1 MSIQDIWANY
11 MPLLLT
17 VLGVFVVLAAAHWWV
32 IARHRRAG
40 KRAHMSA
47 HIFML
52 LLTAAGMLCIIL
64 MIPMTDSTRGQL
76 LGLIGLGI
84 TAVLGLSS
92 TSFVANAMAG
102 LMLRV
107 VRTMNVGDF
116 VSVGDQFGR
125 VTERGLFHT
134 EIQTENRELTTFP
147 NLHLVTNPVTI
158 VRSSGTIV
166 SAELSLGYDLA
177 WQAIE
182 KLLKQAAEK
191 AGLEEPFVQLRE
203 LGDYSVTYRV
213 AGFLPEVKYLL
224 TERSNLLKYVMD
236 ELHGHGVEIV
246 SPTFMNQRQQA
257 EGRKVVPPVHRVKVE
272 PDEPAPEAL
281 IFDKADEAERKQK
294 LLEAQRQ
301 LQKEMDALQ
310 EERKTAD
317 EKRRVYIDHRLDR
330 IKQTAEAIAEGVS
343 ASDKKDQ

>member
-17 VLGVFVVLAAAHWWV
+17 VSGVFVVLVAAHWWV

-47 HIFML
+47 HVFML
-52 LLTAAGMLCIIL
+52 LLTAAGMLCILL
-64 MIPMTDSTRGQL
+64 MIPMSDSTRGQL
-76 LGLIGLGI
+76 LGVIGLGI

-107 VRTMNVGDF
+107 VRTMGVGDF

-166 SAELSLGYDLA
+166 SAELSLGYDLS
-177 WQAIE
+177 WHAIE
-182 KLLKQAAEK
+182 ALLKQAAEK
-191 AGLEEPFVQLRE
+191 AGLEEPFVQVRE
-203 LGDYSVTYRV
+203 LGDYSVRYRV

-224 TERSNLLKYVMD
+224 TERSNLLKHVMD

-246 SPTFMNQRQQA
+246 SPSFMNQRRLA
-257 EGRKVVPPVHRVKVE
+257 EDRKIIPPVHRAKPAAE
-272 PDEPAPEAL
+272 EPAPETI
-281 IFDKADEAERKQK
+281 IFDKADEAERKER
-294 LLEAQRQ
+294 LIEARRQ
-301 LQKEMDALQ
+301 LQAEIDALQ

-317 EKRRVYIDHRLDR
+317 EKRKLYIDHRLER
-330 IKQTAEAIAEGVS
+330 MKQTVGALLDENE
-343 ASDKKDQ
+343 KD